1 MKKFTK
7 LFLSCAAVAA
17 VTAAVATSAMAADVT
32 GDLAGTYDEA
42 TGKLSLTTE
51 LSGTTTVL
59 VLAPGTDSTA
69 VAAENILYIDQV
81 EDGVLGEMG
90 VKGAPTAE
98 TGAGKYN
105 VLVGSYVGE
114 EFVVKTGT
122 FKLGGHDVV
131 LGDVDADEEITTGDA
146 SLILRQAVGQ
156 GVLTESD
163 ALIAADV
170 DEDEE
175 ITTGDASLVLRKA
188 VGQDVEGPG
197 KVVQAQ

>member
-69 VAAENILYIDQV
+69 VEAENILYIDQV

-90 VKGAPTAE
+90 IKGAPTEE
-98 TGAGKYN
+98 TGAGKYS

-122 FKLGGHDVV
+122 FKLGG
-131 LGDVDADEEITTGDA
+131 T
-146 SLILRQAVGQ
+146 
-156 GVLTESD
+156 D
-163 ALIAADV
+163 ALIGDVNLDESISLADATCIVLDYVGSKPIEDETAKAAADCNG
-170 DEDEE
+170 DES
-175 ITTGDASLVLRKA
+175 ISLADATCIVNYYVGNTDKA
-188 VGQDVEGPG
+188 GNIQ
-197 KVVQAQ
+197 